1 MFGLRGWQ
9 IMYIAEAIPTVL
21 IGIGTLFLLTH
32 KPEQATFLSSEE
44 KDWLTAKLH
53 AERRAKDAVRTF
65 SL

>member
-1 MFGLRGWQ
+1 
-9 IMYIAEAIPTVL
+9 MYIAEAIPTVL